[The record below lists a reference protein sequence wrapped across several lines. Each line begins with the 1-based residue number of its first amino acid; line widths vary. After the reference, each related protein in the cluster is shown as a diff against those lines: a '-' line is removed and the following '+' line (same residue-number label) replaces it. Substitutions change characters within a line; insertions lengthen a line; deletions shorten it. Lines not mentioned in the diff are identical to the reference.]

1 MSLTSIILNNKEV
14 RDKLKS
20 EFPRPE
26 FNLVSKIKAE
36 PRSINYSL
44 VGAAFDYLMRF
55 YLEYHNKEK
64 LLIKR
69 NCWVAENA
77 KIALIEKLS
86 KFGYNSIRVGS
97 NRNKLVN
104 ANELLQII
112 KDAWSEAQD
121 NYNKFI
127 LSGKITNKL
136 IVSCL
141 FLGKLDSYSRRRVI
155 DENFETYEKEDVK
168 DLKALISIIDLKKI
182 IVKENIYFNPNFGYA
197 TDLVCGADADLI
209 IDDTLIDIKVTKEL
223 KLEKKYFDQI
233 IGYYCLSLIG
243 GINENP
249 NLNVINNLGIYFAR
263 HGVLWTIP
271 INKIGN
277 QESFLRFTEW
287 FVKYVT
293 KGKTY
298 QEFKSIFDSNKI
310 CDF

>member
-1 MSLTSIILNNKEV
+1 MSLTSIILNNKDV

-20 EFPRPE
+20 EFPKPE
-26 FNLVSKIKAE
+26 FNLVSRVKAR
-36 PRSINYSL
+36 PLSTNYSL
-44 VGAAFDYLMRF
+44 VGTAFDYLMRF
-55 YLEYHNKEK
+55 YLEYHNKDILVIKKSCWIAESARNSLTTYLLK
-64 LLIKR
+64 CWNNDIRIGSNPDKLIKAIDLY
-69 NCWVAENA
+69 NIIDDGFIEAE
-77 KIALIEKLS
+77 I
-86 KFGYNSIRVGS
+86 
-97 NRNKLVN
+97 
-104 ANELLQII
+104 
-112 KDAWSEAQD
+112 
-121 NYNKFI
+121 NYKKFI
-127 LSGKITNKL
+127 LSGRITNKL
-136 IVSCL
+136 IISCL
-141 FLGKLDSYSRRRVI
+141 FLAKLDSYFRRSII
-155 DENFETYEKEDVK
+155 DQNFEIFEKADVK
-168 DLKALISIIDLKKI
+168 DLKNLISIIKLEKF
-182 IVKENIYFNPNFGYA
+182 IVKKNLYINPSFGNGSI
-197 TDLVCGADADLI
+197 LVGGADADLI

-298 QEFKSIFDSNKI
+298 
-310 CDF
+310 